1 MSEAARGRAAA
12 AQRQASDPA
21 VSAWVDASAGSGK
34 TKVLTD
40 RVLRLLLEPGQR
52 PERLLCLTFTKAA
65 AAEMA
70 NRLNARLGGWAVA
83 SDAALTRDLVELTG
97 NRPDADML
105 RRARKLFADVLD
117 LPGGM
122 RISTIHAFAQGLLR
136 GFPIEAGLPPRF
148 RVAED
153 AERLAITAAARDAA
167 LSGDGAPYKALAQL
181 AGETDGATLD
191 RAIGDALQKAR
202 PLPKD
207 AVALGALT
215 AALSDWLGIDPTDDE
230 DRVLARTAR
239 VPDAAQRAAAA
250 LVNARTPTER
260 GLGETMRT
268 WLALPVAARAARLD
282 DWSDALLT
290 QKGDVRKVLEKD
302 PAFPAEAGRLKA
314 LRAVQA
320 ALRLRATTT
329 AFAALAGPVRAAYDR
344 RKAVAGLLDFDDLI
358 AAAQGLLRD
367 PGSAWVLFRL
377 DGGLDHLLLD
387 ESQDTNAAQWAIAGA
402 LAGEFFAGT
411 GPREAVRTIFAVG
424 DPKQSIFAFQG
435 ADPAGFTREKAH
447 FFAAVTATGQR
458 FEEVALDVSFRSTAP
473 VLALVDAVFIA
484 PDAAEGV
491 TVPGTL
497 RHVPDRAG
505 QAGQVELWPLLLRQ
519 KSPAPTA
526 WEVPR
531 DPVTLPDTIGQCA
544 EAVAGRIA
552 AMIGTEML
560 PARGRALRA
569 GDVLVLVR
577 RRHAGFLA
585 ALTRGLKARGV
596 PVGGVDRMALTE
608 QLAVMDLLALCDV
621 LLQPDDDLALAT
633 VLTSPLVGLDEDAL
647 FALAHRRTSS
657 LWATLMTHRAGEAP
671 LTSALAG
678 AADWLARV
686 AARAAGATP
695 HSLLAGLLAED
706 GARARLLAR
715 LGPEAADPLDELLN
729 AALADERRNP
739 PDLQGF
745 LHRLR
750 GAGATVKR
758 EAESGADAV
767 RIMTVHNAKGLQ
779 APLVILP
786 DVGPGGRLDTLTWA
800 EHAGTTL
807 PIFAPRPAEARRATA
822 YAALG
827 AARAEATA
835 QEENRLLYVALTRA
849 EDRLIVCGW
858 QPAKGTADWHAKV
871 TAGFAALAGVEEVP
885 FDWAPPGSDAGGR
898 AVLRLT
904 SGQTDP
910 PRGERA
916 ADRGAEASLP
926 PWATTPAA
934 DEAPTFP
941 LAPSGLPGEEETP
954 AAAPHGKPDP
964 RGERFRRGRLVHALL
979 QHLPDHPTAARAAV
993 GRSWLARPGQGLDP
1007 ATQAGVLAEALAV
1020 LEHPGLAEAFG
1031 PDSLAE
1037 APLAG
1042 RIGGRLLAG
1051 QVDRLL
1057 ITDHRV
1063 VVVDYKTN
1071 RPPPDHAE
1079 AVAPVYLRQMAA
1091 YRALLRQAFPG
1102 RAVEAWLIWTY
1113 GARSMPLPAALL
1125 DAHEP

>member
-1 MSEAARGRAAA
+1 MSEVARSRAAA
-12 AQRQASDPA
+12 AQRTASNPG

-83 SDAALTRDLVELTG
+83 GDPDLTKALVELTG
-97 NRPDADML
+97 NRPDAAML
-105 RRARKLFADVLD
+105 LRARKLFADVLD

-136 GFPIEAGLPPRF
+136 GFPIEAKLPPRF

-167 LSGDGAPYKALAQL
+167 LSGEGAPSDALARL

-191 RAIGDALQKAR
+191 RAIGDALQKAK

-207 AVALGALT
+207 SVALAALNAALT
-215 AALSDWLGIDPTDDE
+215 DWLGLDPE
-230 DRVLARTAR
+230 DNEDAVLARMAL
-239 VPDAAQRAAAA
+239 VPDAVRQAAAG
-250 LVNARTPTER
+250 LVNAKTKTER
-260 GLGETMRT
+260 GLGEAMRA
-268 WLALPVAARAARLD
+268 WLALPDAARAARLD

-290 QKGDVRKVLEKD
+290 QKGELRSILEKH
-302 PAFPAEAGRLKA
+302 PAFVAEAARLDI

-320 ALRLRATTT
+320 GLRLRATSI
-329 AFAALAGPVRAAYDR
+329 AFAALAGPVRAAYDS
-344 RKAVAGLLDFDDLI
+344 RKTAAGLLDFDDLI
-358 AAAQGLLRD
+358 AAAQDLLRD

-402 LAGEFFAGT
+402 LAGEFFSGT
-411 GPREAVRTIFAVG
+411 GPRESIRTIFAVG

-447 FFAAVTATGQR
+447 FAAEVTATGQR

-484 PDAAEGV
+484 PEAAEGV

-497 RHVPDRAG
+497 MHVADRAG

-519 KSPAPTA
+519 KSPPPTP
-526 WEVPR
+526 WDVPLV
-531 DPVTLPDTIGQCA
+531 PVSLPDTIGQCA
-544 EAVAGRIA
+544 EAVAVRIA
-552 AMIGTEML
+552 AMVGTEFL
-560 PARGRALRA
+560 PSRGRTLRA

-577 RRHAGFLA
+577 RRHAGFLT

-596 PVGGVDRMALTE
+596 PVGGVDRLALTE

-621 LLQPDDDLALAT
+621 LLQPDDDLALAS
-633 VLTSPLVGLDEDAL
+633 VLTSPLVGLDEDSL
-647 FALAHRRTSS
+647 FALAHRRQGS
-657 LWATLMTHRAGEAP
+657 LWAALMTHRAGQGP
-671 LTSALAG
+671 LAD
-678 AADWLARV
+678 AAEWLARA
-686 AARAAGATP
+686 AARAVGATP
-695 HSLLAGLLAED
+695 HLLLAGLLAED

-729 AALADERRNP
+729 AALADERNNP

-750 GAGATVKR
+750 GAGAMVKR

-786 DVGPGGRLDTLTWA
+786 DVGPGGRSDTLRWA
-800 EHAGTTL
+800 EHGGVTL
-807 PIFAPRPAEARRATA
+807 PIFTPRPAEARRATA
-822 YAALG
+822 FAALDT
-827 AARAEATA
+827 ARAQATKE
-835 QEENRLLYVALTRA
+835 EENRLLYVALTRA

-858 QPAKGTADWHAKV
+858 QPAKGAADWHAKV
-871 TAGFAALAGVEEVP
+871 ATGFAALEGVDSVP
-885 FDWAPPGSDAGGR
+885 FDWAPPGSDTGGQ
-898 AVLRLT
+898 AVLRLA
-904 SGQTDP
+904 SAQTDP
-910 PRGERA
+910 PRDDRPAESA
-916 ADRGAEASLP
+916 ATAILPAWASVH
-926 PWATTPAA
+926 AT
-934 DEAPTFP
+934 DEAPTGPF
-941 LAPSGLPGEEETP
+941 APSGLPGEEETP
-954 AAAPHGKPDP
+954 TAAPHGKPDP
-964 RGERFRRGRLVHALL
+964 TGERFRRGRLVHALL
-979 QHLPDHPTAARAAV
+979 QHLPDHPPAAREAL
-993 GRSWLARPGQGLDP
+993 GRDWLAKPGQGIDP
-1007 ATQAGVLAEALAV
+1007 KTQAGVLAEAMAV

-1057 ITDHRV
+1057 VTDHRV

-1071 RPPPDHAE
+1071 RPPPELPE

-1091 YRALLRQAFPG
+1091 YRALLRQTFPD
-1102 RAVEAWLIWTY
+1102 RMVEAWLVWTY
-1113 GARSMPLPAALL
+1113 GARPMPLPEPLL
-1125 DAHEP
+1125 DAHAP